1 MARGC
6 VAVDAAHSPRGEHV
20 VAIEVLHRVARLHP
34 RCLLCSRQDGW
45 ADRIPAAAATELL
58 KPGKGAE
65 KRRATP
71 ASEPDRPTAN
81 EEVDQRRINV

>member
-20 VAIEVLHRVARLHP
+20 VAIE
-34 RCLLCSRQDGW
+34 DGW

-81 EEVDQRRINV
+81 EEVDQHRINV